1 MRTAPAPRQP
11 PRALRLRPGIVIV
24 TLLWSTWI
32 GLPLLVPAAAPIAV
46 VGALLGG
53 LGILVWWAFFS
64 GAAPTERWGAPLLM
78 LGVSLATVPLLDV
91 SISSSMMGLMFPV
104 YTAPVL
110 SLVFVAWAAATR
122 RMADRPRRVALVAAI
137 VLASGFW
144 TTLRT
149 DGMTG
154 DGRQD
159 LTWRWTETAEA
170 RLLATTADERL
181 APPPGATMATTVD
194 DRLAPPP
201 KAQKAADAANDAVW
215 PGFRGRNR
223 DGVVRGIRIATDWNL
238 SPPEEVWRRP
248 VGPGVGSFSVRGRQ
262 VFTQEQRGDQEV
274 VSSYLLATGEP
285 VWRHADPVRFWDS
298 HAGAGPRGTP
308 TVAGD
313 RVYTLGGTGLLT
325 ALDARTG
332 RRLWGRD
339 MAAEHDVFSSGWG
352 FAGSPLV
359 VDDVVIVAAI
369 GTLAAYD
376 AETGAPRWSAPG
388 TGDSYSSPHPVTLD
402 GVPQVLLLTS
412 DGVTSVA
419 PADGRVLWTH
429 DWATGSRIVQPA
441 LTAAGDI
448 LVGADGFAGMQRV
461 SATRAAGMPGGWTTE
476 VRWTTRG
483 LKPYFNDFVAHDG
496 HAYGFDG
503 SILASVDL
511 ETGERAWKGGRYGH
525 GQLLLL
531 ADQDLLLVLGERG
544 DLTLVD
550 ATPAGFTERAR
561 APAIEGKTWNH
572 PVLVD
577 DILLVRNTAEM
588 AAFRL
593 TRQ

>member
-1 MRTAPAPRQP
+1 M
-11 PRALRLRPGIVIV
+11 

-32 GLPLLVPAAAPIAV
+32 GLPLLAPEAAPIAM

-53 LGILVWWAFFS
+53 LGVMVWWAFFS
-64 GAAPTERWGAPLLM
+64 GAAPIERWGAPPLM
-78 LGVSLATVPLLDV
+78 LAVSLATVPLLDL
-91 SISSSMMGLMFPV
+91 SI
-104 YTAPVL
+104 
-110 SLVFVAWAAATR
+110 
-122 RMADRPRRVALVAAI
+122 
-137 VLASGFW
+137 
-144 TTLRT
+144 
-149 DGMTG
+149 G
-154 DGRQD
+154 DARHD

-170 RLLATTADERL
+170 RLLATTVDE
-181 APPPGATMATTVD
+181 P
-194 DRLAPPP
+194 LAPPP
-201 KAQKAADAANDAVW
+201 KAAKAVNDAEW

-223 DGVVRGIRIATDWNL
+223 DSVVRGIRVATDWET
-238 SPPEEVWRRP
+238 SPPEELWRRP
-248 VGPGVGSFSVRGRQ
+248 VGPGVGSFSVRGQQ

-313 RVYTLGGTGLLT
+313 RLYTLGGTGLLT

-339 MAAEHDVFSSGWG
+339 VATDHDVFSSGWG

-359 VDDVVIVAAI
+359 VGQVVIVAAI

-376 AETGAPRWSAPG
+376 AETGAPRWSAPDG
-388 TGDSYSSPHPVTLD
+388 GDSYSSPHPVTLD
-402 GVPQVLLLTS
+402 GVPQVLLLAS

-429 DWATGSRIVQPA
+429 DWATASRIVQPA
-441 LTAAGDI
+441 LTASGDI
-448 LVGADGFAGMQRV
+448 LVGAGGFAGLQRV
-461 SATRAAGMPGGWTTE
+461 SATRAAGKHGGWTTE

-483 LKPYFNDFVAHDG
+483 LKPYFNDFVAHEG

-511 ETGERAWKGGRYGH
+511 ETGGRAWKGGRYGH

-531 ADQDLLLVLGERG
+531 ADQDLLLILGERG
-544 DLTLVD
+544 NLALVD
-550 ATPAGFTERAR
+550 ATPTGFSERAR
-561 APAIEGKTWNH
+561 VPAIEGKTWNH

-577 DILLVRNTAEM
+577 DILLVRNTEEM

-593 TRQ
+593 SRQ

>member
-1 MRTAPAPRQP
+1 M
-11 PRALRLRPGIVIV
+11 
-24 TLLWSTWI
+24 
-32 GLPLLVPAAAPIAV
+32 

-53 LGILVWWAFFS
+53 VGVLAWWAFFS
-64 GAAPTERWGAPLLM
+64 GAAPIERWGAPLLM

-110 SLVFVAWAAATR
+110 SLVFVAWAVATR
-122 RMADRPRRVALVAAI
+122 RMADGPRRAALVAAI

-154 DGRQD
+154 DARHE

-170 RLLATTADERL
+170 RLLATTAAE
-181 APPPGATMATTVD
+181 
-194 DRLAPPP
+194 RLAPPP
-201 KAQKAADAANDAVW
+201 KATSDASDANDANDADW

-223 DGVVRGIRIATDWNL
+223 DGVVRGIRIRTDWDT
-238 SPPEEVWRRP
+238 SPPEELWRRP

-262 VFTQEQRGDQEV
+262 VFTQEQRGDREV

-313 RVYTLGGTGLLT
+313 RLYTLGGTGLLT
-325 ALDARTG
+325 ALDAQTG

-339 MAAEHDVFSSGWG
+339 VAAEHDVFSSGWG

-359 VDDVVIVAAI
+359 VGDVVIVAAI

-376 AETGAPRWSAPG
+376 AETGAPRWSVPDGA
-388 TGDSYSSPHPVTLD
+388 DSYSSPHLATLD

-419 PADGRVLWTH
+419 PADGRVLWIH
-429 DWATGSRIVQPA
+429 DWATASRIVQPA
-441 LTAAGDI
+441 LTAGGDI
-448 LVGADGFAGMQRV
+448 LVGAGGFAGMQRV
-461 SATRAAGMPGGWTTE
+461 SATRAAGGHGGWTTE

-483 LKPYFNDFVAHDG
+483 LKPYFNDFVAHEG

-511 ETGERAWKGGRYGH
+511 ETGERNWKGGRYGH

-544 DLTLVD
+544 DLALVD

-561 APAIEGKTWNH
+561 VPVIEGKTWNH

-577 DILLVRNTAEM
+577 DILLVRNTEEM

-593 TRQ
+593 SRQ

>member
-1 MRTAPAPRQP
+1 MNKTDLAPRQP
-11 PRALRLRPGIVIV
+11 PRALGLRPGIVIV

-32 GLPLLVPAAAPIAV
+32 GLPLLVPEAAPIAM

-53 LGILVWWAFFS
+53 LGVVVWWAFFS
-64 GAAPTERWGAPLLM
+64 GAAPIERWGAPLLM
-78 LGVSLATVPLLDV
+78 LAVSLATVPLLDV

-122 RMADRPRRVALVAAI
+122 RMADRPRWIMLAAAI
-137 VLASGFW
+137 VLVSGFW

-154 DGRQD
+154 DSRQA
-159 LTWRWTETAEA
+159 LTWRWAETAEA
-170 RLLATTADERL
+170 RVLAATADERL
-181 APPPGATMATTVD
+181 APPPK
-194 DRLAPPP
+194 AP
-201 KAQKAADAANDAVW
+201 QAANAANDADW

-223 DGVVRGIRIATDWNL
+223 DGVVRGVRIATDWDT
-238 SPPEEVWRRP
+238 SPPEALWRRP

-313 RVYTLGGTGLLT
+313 RLYTLGGTGLLT

-339 MAAEHDVFSSGWG
+339 VAAEHDVFSSGWG

-376 AETGAPRWSAPG
+376 TETGAPRWSVPDG
-388 TGDSYSSPHPVTLD
+388 GDSYSSPHLVTLD

-419 PADGRVLWTH
+419 PADGSVLWTH
-429 DWATGSRIVQPA
+429 DWATASRIVQPA
-441 LTAAGDI
+441 LTAGGDI
-448 LVGADGFAGMQRV
+448 LVGAGGFAGMQRV
-461 SATRAAGMPGGWTTE
+461 SATRAAGGHGGWTTE

-483 LKPYFNDFVAHDG
+483 LKPYFNDFVAHEG

-511 ETGERAWKGGRYGH
+511 ATGERVWKGGRYGH

-544 DLTLVD
+544 DLALVD

-577 DILLVRNTAEM
+577 DILLVRNTEEM

-593 TRQ
+593 SRQ

>member
-1 MRTAPAPRQP
+1 MRKTSTPPQP

-24 TLLWSTWI
+24 ALLWSTWI
-32 GLPLLVPAAAPIAV
+32 GLPLLAPEAAQIAV

-53 LGILVWWAFFS
+53 LGVLAWWAFFS
-64 GAAPTERWGAPLLM
+64 GAAPIERWGAPLLM
-78 LGVSLATVPLLDV
+78 VAVSLATVPLLDV

-110 SLVFVAWAAATR
+110 SLVLVAWAVTTR

-149 DGMTG
+149 DGMSG
-154 DGRQD
+154 DARQD

-181 APPPGATMATTVD
+181 APPPQAS
-194 DRLAPPP
+194 
-201 KAQKAADAANDAVW
+201 KAANDADW

-223 DGVVRGIRIATDWNL
+223 DGVVRGIRIATDWGT
-238 SPPEEVWRRP
+238 SPPEALWRRP
-248 VGPGVGSFSVRGRQ
+248 VGPGVGSFSVRGQ
-262 VFTQEQRGDQEV
+262 QAFTQEQRGDQEV

-313 RVYTLGGTGLLT
+313 RVYALGGTGLLT

-339 MAAEHDVFSSGWG
+339 VAAEHDVFSSGWG

-359 VDDVVIVAAI
+359 VDQVVIVAAI

-376 AETGAPRWSAPG
+376 AETGAPRWSAPDG
-388 TGDSYSSPHPVTLD
+388 GDSYSSPHLVTLD
-402 GVPQVLLLTS
+402 GVPQVLLLAS

-429 DWATGSRIVQPA
+429 DWPTASRIVQPA
-441 LTAAGDI
+441 LTAGGDI
-448 LVGADGFAGMQRV
+448 LVGAGGVAGMQRV
-461 SATRAAGMPGGWTTE
+461 AATRAAGKHGGWTTE

-483 LKPYFNDFVAHDG
+483 LKPYFNDFVAHEG

-503 SILASVDL
+503 SILAAVDL
-511 ETGERAWKGGRYGH
+511 QTGERVWKGGRYGH

-531 ADQDLLLVLGERG
+531 AEQDLLLVLSERG
-544 DLTLVD
+544 DLALVD
-550 ATPAGFTERAR
+550 ATPTGFTERAR
-561 APAIEGKTWNH
+561 VPAIEGKTWNH

-577 DILLVRNTAEM
+577 DILLVRNTEEM

-593 TRQ
+593 TLATRASDG

>member
-1 MRTAPAPRQP
+1 M
-11 PRALRLRPGIVIV
+11 

-32 GLPLLVPAAAPIAV
+32 GLPLLAPAAAPIAMI
-46 VGALLGG
+46 GALLGG
-53 LGILVWWAFFS
+53 LGILAWWAFFS
-64 GAAPTERWGAPLLM
+64 GAAPIERWGAPLLM
-78 LGVSLATVPLLDV
+78 LAVSLATLPLLDV
-91 SISSSMMGLMFPV
+91 SISSSMMGLMFPA

-110 SLVFVAWAAATR
+110 SLVFVAWAVATR

-154 DGRQD
+154 DGRQA

-170 RLLATTADERL
+170 RLLATTVDERL
-181 APPPGATMATTVD
+181 APPPKAPRAT
-194 DRLAPPP
+194 
-201 KAQKAADAANDAVW
+201 KAATDANDADW

-223 DGVVRGIRIATDWNL
+223 DGVVRGIRIATDWDA
-238 SPPEEVWRRP
+238 SPPEALWRRP
-248 VGPGVGSFSVRGRQ
+248 VGPGVGSFSVQGQQ
-262 VFTQEQRGDQEV
+262 VFTQEQRGDEEM
-274 VSSYLLATGEP
+274 VSSYLLTTGEP

-313 RVYTLGGTGLLT
+313 RLYTLGGTGLLT

-339 MAAEHDVFSSGWG
+339 VAAEHDVFSSGWG

-359 VDDVVIVAAI
+359 VDQVVIVAAI

-376 AETGAPRWSAPG
+376 AETGAPRWSVPDG
-388 TGDSYSSPHPVTLD
+388 GDSYSSPHLATLD

-419 PADGRVLWTH
+419 PADGSVLWTH
-429 DWATGSRIVQPA
+429 DWATASRIVQPA
-441 LTAAGDI
+441 LTAGGDI
-448 LVGADGFAGMQRV
+448 LVGAGGFAGMQRV
-461 SATRAAGMPGGWTTE
+461 SATRAAGQHGGWTTK

-511 ETGERAWKGGRYGH
+511 ETGERDWKGGRYGH

-531 ADQDLLLVLGERG
+531 ADQDLLLVLTERG
-544 DLTLVD
+544 DLALVD
-550 ATPAGFTERAR
+550 ATPAGFSERAR
-561 APAIEGKTWNH
+561 VRAIEGKTWNH
-572 PVLVD
+572 PALVD
-577 DILLVRNTAEM
+577 DILLVRNTEEM

-593 TRQ
+593 SRQ

>member
-1 MRTAPAPRQP
+1 M
-11 PRALRLRPGIVIV
+11 

-32 GLPLLVPAAAPIAV
+32 GLPLLAPAAAPVAM

-53 LGILVWWAFFS
+53 LGVLVWWAFFS
-64 GAAPTERWGAPLLM
+64 GAPPIERWGAPLL
-78 LGVSLATVPLLDV
+78 LLVVSLATVPLLDV

-110 SLVFVAWAAATR
+110 SLVFVAWAVATH
-122 RMADRPRRVALVAAI
+122 RMADRPRRVALVAAV

-154 DGRQD
+154 DSRQA

-170 RLLATTADERL
+170 RLLATIVDERL
-181 APPPGATMATTVD
+181 APPPKA
-194 DRLAPPP
+194 P
-201 KAQKAADAANDAVW
+201 KAANGAHGADW

-223 DGVVRGIRIATDWNL
+223 DGVVRGVRIATDWDT
-238 SPPEEVWRRP
+238 SPPEELWRRP
-248 VGPGVGSFSVRGRQ
+248 VGPGVGSFSVRGEQ
-262 VFTQEQRGDQEV
+262 VFTQEQRGEQEV

-313 RVYTLGGTGLLT
+313 RVYALGGTGLLT

-339 MAAEHDVFSSGWG
+339 VAAEHDVFSSGWG

-376 AETGAPRWSAPG
+376 TETGAPRWSVPDG
-388 TGDSYSSPHPVTLD
+388 GDSYSSPHLVSLD

-429 DWATGSRIVQPA
+429 DWATASRIVQPA
-441 LTAAGDI
+441 LTTGGDI
-448 LVGADGFAGMQRV
+448 LVGAGGFAGMQRV
-461 SATRAAGMPGGWTTE
+461 SATRAAGRHGVWTTE

-483 LKPYFNDFVAHDG
+483 LKPYFNDFVAHEG

-544 DLTLVD
+544 DLALVD
-550 ATPAGFTERAR
+550 ATPAGFSERAR

-577 DILLVRNTAEM
+577 DVLLVRNAEEM

-593 TRQ
+593 SRQ

>member
-1 MRTAPAPRQP
+1 
-11 PRALRLRPGIVIV
+11 V

-32 GLPLLVPAAAPIAV
+32 GLPLLVPEAAPIAM

-53 LGILVWWAFFS
+53 VGVLAWWAFFS
-64 GAAPTERWGAPLLM
+64 GAAPIERWGAPLLM

-104 YTAPVL
+104 YTAPGL
-110 SLVFVAWAAATR
+110 SLVFVAWAVATR

-154 DGRQD
+154 DSRQA

-170 RLLATTADERL
+170 RLLATTAAE
-181 APPPGATMATTVD
+181 
-194 DRLAPPP
+194 RLAPPP
-201 KAQKAADAANDAVW
+201 KATSDANDANDADW

-223 DGVVRGIRIATDWNL
+223 DGVVRGIRIRTDWDTL
-238 SPPEEVWRRP
+238 PPEELWRRP

-262 VFTQEQRGDQEV
+262 VFTQEQRGDREV

-313 RVYTLGGTGLLT
+313 RLYTLGGTGLLT
-325 ALDARTG
+325 ALDAQTG

-339 MAAEHDVFSSGWG
+339 VAAEHDAFSSGWG

-376 AETGAPRWSAPG
+376 AETGAPRWSVPDGA
-388 TGDSYSSPHPVTLD
+388 DSYSSPHLATLD

-429 DWATGSRIVQPA
+429 DWATASRIVQPA
-441 LTAAGDI
+441 LTAGGDI
-448 LVGADGFAGMQRV
+448 LVGAGGFAGMQRV
-461 SATRAAGMPGGWTTE
+461 SATRAAGQHGGWTTE

-483 LKPYFNDFVAHDG
+483 LKPYFNDFVVHEG

-544 DLTLVD
+544 DLALVD
-550 ATPAGFTERAR
+550 ATPTGFSERAR

-577 DILLVRNTAEM
+577 DVLLVRNTEEM

-593 TRQ
+593 SRQ

>member
-1 MRTAPAPRQP
+1 MTESPRC
-11 PRALRLRPGIVIV
+11 LRLWPGIVIV
-24 TLLWSTWI
+24 TLLWSTWL
-32 GLPLLVPAAAPIAV
+32 GLPVLAPEAAPIAT

-53 LGILVWWAFFS
+53 LGVMVWWAFFS
-64 GAAPTERWGAPLLM
+64 GAAPLERWGAPLLM
-78 LGVSLATVPLLDV
+78 LAVSLATVPLLDV
-91 SISSSMMGLMFPV
+91 SIASSMMGLMFPV

-110 SLVFVAWAAATR
+110 SLVFVAWAVATR
-122 RMADRPRRVALVAAI
+122 RMADSPRRITLVAAI

-154 DGRQD
+154 DASHD

-170 RLLATTADERL
+170 RLLATAADERL
-181 APPPGATMATTVD
+181 APPPATKVAD
-194 DRLAPPP
+194 D
-201 KAQKAADAANDAVW
+201 ADW

-223 DGVVRGIRIATDWNL
+223 DGIVRGIRIATDWGA
-238 SPPEEVWRRP
+238 SPPEELWRRP
-248 VGPGVGSFSVRGRQ
+248 VGPGVGSFSVRGQQ
-262 VFTQEQRGDQEV
+262 VFTQEQRGDQEM

-313 RVYTLGGTGLLT
+313 RLYALGGTGLLT

-332 RRLWGRD
+332 RRLWARD
-339 MAAEHDVFSSGWG
+339 AAAEHDVTSSGWG

-359 VDDVVIVAAI
+359 VDGFVIVAAI

-376 AETGAPRWSAPG
+376 AETGAARWSVPDG
-388 TGDSYSSPHPVTLD
+388 GDSYSSPHLVTLD

-429 DWATGSRIVQPA
+429 DWATSSRIVQPA
-441 LTAAGDI
+441 LTAGGDI
-448 LVGADGFAGMQRV
+448 LVGADGFAGLQRV
-461 SATRAAGMPGGWTTE
+461 SPTRAAGEHGGWTTE
-476 VRWTTRG
+476 VRWTTTG
-483 LKPYFNDFVAHDG
+483 LKPYFNDFVVHEG

-544 DLTLVD
+544 DLALVN

-561 APAIEGKTWNH
+561 VPALEGKTWNH
-572 PVLVD
+572 PVLVG
-577 DILLVRNTAEM
+577 DILLVRNTEEM

-593 TRQ
+593 PRQ

>member
-1 MRTAPAPRQP
+1 MRTAPASRQP
-11 PRALRLRPGIVIV
+11 PRALGLRPGIVIV

-32 GLPLLVPAAAPIAV
+32 GLPLLAPAAAPVAM

-53 LGILVWWAFFS
+53 LGVLVWWAFFS
-64 GAAPTERWGAPLLM
+64 GAAPIERWGAPLLM

-110 SLVFVAWAAATR
+110 SLVFVAWAVATR

-144 TTLRT
+144 ATLRT

-159 LTWRWTETAEA
+159 LTWRWTETAES
-170 RLLATTADERL
+170 RLLATTAGERL

-194 DRLAPPP
+194 ERLAPPP
-201 KAQKAADAANDAVW
+201 KATMAANDANDADW

-223 DGVVRGIRIATDWNL
+223 DGVVRGIRIATDWDS
-238 SPPEEVWRRP
+238 SPPEALWRRP

-313 RVYTLGGTGLLT
+313 RLYALGGTGLLT

-419 PADGRVLWTH
+419 PADGTVLWTH

-448 LVGADGFAGMQRV
+448 LVGADGFAGLQRV
-461 SATRAAGMPGGWTTE
+461 SATRTAGKHAGWATE
-476 VRWTTRG
+476 VRWTTRS
-483 LKPYFNDFVAHDG
+483 LKPYFNDFVAHEG

-531 ADQDLLLVLGERG
+531 AAQDLLLVLGERG
-544 DLTLVD
+544 DLALVD
-550 ATPAGFTERAR
+550 ATPAGFNERAR
-561 APAIEGKTWNH
+561 VPAIEGKTWNH

-577 DILLVRNTAEM
+577 DILLVRNTEEM

>member
-1 MRTAPAPRQP
+1 M
-11 PRALRLRPGIVIV
+11 
-24 TLLWSTWI
+24 TLSWSTWL
-32 GLPLLVPAAAPIAV
+32 GLPLLAPEAAPIATV
-46 VGALLGG
+46 SALLGG
-53 LGILVWWAFFS
+53 LGIMVWWAFFS
-64 GAAPTERWGAPLLM
+64 GAAPLERWGAPLLM
-78 LGVSLATVPLLDV
+78 LVVSLATVPLLDV

-110 SLVFVAWAAATR
+110 SLVFVAWAVATR

-137 VLASGFW
+137 LLATGFW

-154 DGRQD
+154 DASHD
-159 LTWRWTETAEA
+159 LTWRWAETAEA
-170 RLLATTADERL
+170 RLLATTAYERL
-181 APPPGATMATTVD
+181 TPPPATNVAID
-194 DRLAPPP
+194 
-201 KAQKAADAANDAVW
+201 ADW
-215 PGFRGRNR
+215 PGFRGPNR
-223 DGVVRGIRIATDWNL
+223 DGIVRGVRIATDWDA
-238 SPPEEVWRRP
+238 SPPEDLWRRP
-248 VGPGVGSFSVRGRQ
+248 VGPGVGSFSVRGQQ
-262 VFTQEQRGDQEV
+262 VFTQEQRGEQET

-313 RVYTLGGTGLLT
+313 RLYALGGTGLLT

-332 RRLWGRD
+332 RRLWARD
-339 MAAEHDVFSSGWG
+339 VAAEHDVISSGWG

-359 VDDVVIVAAI
+359 VDEVVIVAAI

-376 AETGAPRWSAPG
+376 AGTGAARWSVPDG
-388 TGDSYSSPHPVTLD
+388 GDSYSSPHLVTLD

-412 DGVTSVA
+412 EGVTSVA
-419 PADGRVLWTH
+419 PADGKVLWTH
-429 DWATGSRIVQPA
+429 DWATSSRIVQPA
-441 LTAAGDI
+441 LTAGGDI
-448 LVGADGFAGMQRV
+448 LVGADGFAGLQRV
-461 SATRAAGMPGGWTTE
+461 SAMRPAGKDGGWNTD
-476 VRWTTRG
+476 VRWTTTG
-483 LKPYFNDFVAHDG
+483 LKPYFNDFVVHEG

-544 DLTLVD
+544 DLALVD

-561 APAIEGKTWNH
+561 MPALEGKTWNH

-577 DILLVRNTAEM
+577 DILLVRNTEEM

-593 TRQ
+593 PRQ

>member
-32 GLPLLVPAAAPIAV
+32 GLPPLAPEAAPIAM

-64 GAAPTERWGAPLLM
+64 GAAPIERWGAPLLM
-78 LGVSLATVPLLDV
+78 LAVSLATVPLLDV
-91 SISSSMMGLMFPV
+91 SIASSMMGLMFPV

-110 SLVFVAWAAATR
+110 SLVFVAWAVATR
-122 RMADRPRRVALVAAI
+122 RMADGPRRVALVAAI

-154 DGRQD
+154 DARHD

-170 RLLATTADERL
+170 RLLATTVDERL
-181 APPPGATMATTVD
+181 APPPKATM
-194 DRLAPPP
+194 
-201 KAQKAADAANDAVW
+201 AANDADW
-215 PGFRGRNR
+215 PGFRGRHR
-223 DGVVRGIRIATDWNL
+223 DGVVRGIRIATDWDT
-238 SPPEEVWRRP
+238 SPPEALWRRP
-248 VGPGVGSFSVRGRQ
+248 VGPGVGSFSVRGPQ

-325 ALDARTG
+325 ALDAGTG

-339 MAAEHDVFSSGWG
+339 VATEHDVFSSGWG

-359 VDDVVIVAAI
+359 VGQVVIVAAI

-376 AETGAPRWSAPG
+376 AETGAPRWSVPDG
-388 TGDSYSSPHPVTLD
+388 GDSYSSPHLVTLD

-429 DWATGSRIVQPA
+429 DWATASRIVQPA
-441 LTAAGDI
+441 ITAGGDI
-448 LVGADGFAGMQRV
+448 LVGAGGFAGLQRV
-461 SATRAAGMPGGWTTE
+461 SATRPAGTHGGWTTE

-483 LKPYFNDFVAHDG
+483 LKPYFNDFVAHEG

-544 DLTLVD
+544 DLALVD
-550 ATPAGFTERAR
+550 ATPTGFTERAR

-577 DILLVRNTAEM
+577 DILLVRNTEEM

-593 TRQ
+593 SRQ

>member
-1 MRTAPAPRQP
+1 M
-11 PRALRLRPGIVIV
+11 

-32 GLPLLVPAAAPIAV
+32 GLPLLAPEAAPIAV

-64 GAAPTERWGAPLLM
+64 GAAPIERRGAPLLM
-78 LGVSLATVPLLDV
+78 LAVSLATVPLLDV

-110 SLVFVAWAAATR
+110 SLVFVAWAVATR
-122 RMADRPRRVALVAAI
+122 QMPDRPRRVALVAAI

-149 DGMTG
+149 DGMSG
-154 DGRQD
+154 DARHD

-170 RLLATTADERL
+170 RLLATTGDERL
-181 APPPGATMATTVD
+181 APPPKAPNAATD
-194 DRLAPPP
+194 
-201 KAQKAADAANDAVW
+201 ADW

-223 DGVVRGIRIATDWNL
+223 DSVVRDMRIATDWDT
-238 SPPEEVWRRP
+238 SPPEALWRRP
-248 VGPGVGSFSVRGRQ
+248 VGPGVGSFSVRGEQ
-262 VFTQEQRGDQEV
+262 IFTQEQRGDQEV

-325 ALDARTG
+325 ALDAQTG
-332 RRLWGRD
+332 GRLWGRD
-339 MAAEHDVFSSGWG
+339 VATEHDVFSSGWG

-359 VDDVVIVAAI
+359 VDQVVIVAAI

-388 TGDSYSSPHPVTLD
+388 GGDSYSSPHLVTLD
-402 GVPQVLLLTS
+402 GVRQVLLLTS

-429 DWATGSRIVQPA
+429 AWPTSSRIVQPA
-441 LTAAGDI
+441 LTAGGDI
-448 LVGADGFAGMQRV
+448 LVGAGGFAGMQHV
-461 SATRAAGMPGGWTTE
+461 SATRAAGKDGGWTTE

-483 LKPYFNDFVAHDG
+483 LKPYFNDFVAHEG

-503 SILASVDL
+503 SILACVDL

-544 DLTLVD
+544 DLALVD
-550 ATPAGFTERAR
+550 ATPTGFTERAR
-561 APAIEGKTWNH
+561 VPAIEGKTWNH

-577 DILLVRNTAEM
+577 DILLVRNTEEM

-593 TRQ
+593 SRQ

>member
-1 MRTAPAPRQP
+1 
-11 PRALRLRPGIVIV
+11 V

-32 GLPLLVPAAAPIAV
+32 GLPLLVPEAAPIAM

-53 LGILVWWAFFS
+53 VGVLAWWAFFS
-64 GAAPTERWGAPLLM
+64 GAAPIERWGAPLLM

-110 SLVFVAWAAATR
+110 SLVFVAWAVATR
-122 RMADRPRRVALVAAI
+122 RMADGPRRAALVAAI

-154 DGRQD
+154 DARHE

-170 RLLATTADERL
+170 RLLATTAAE
-181 APPPGATMATTVD
+181 
-194 DRLAPPP
+194 RLAPPP
-201 KAQKAADAANDAVW
+201 KATSDASDANDANDADW

-223 DGVVRGIRIATDWNL
+223 DGVVRGIRIRTDWDT
-238 SPPEEVWRRP
+238 SPPEELWRRP

-262 VFTQEQRGDQEV
+262 VFTQEQRGDREV

-313 RVYTLGGTGLLT
+313 RLYTLGGTGLLT
-325 ALDARTG
+325 ALDAQTG

-339 MAAEHDVFSSGWG
+339 VAAEHDVFSSGWG

-359 VDDVVIVAAI
+359 VGDVVIVAAI

-376 AETGAPRWSAPG
+376 AETGAPRWSVPDGA
-388 TGDSYSSPHPVTLD
+388 DSYSSPHLATLD

-429 DWATGSRIVQPA
+429 DWATASRIVQPA

-448 LVGADGFAGMQRV
+448 LVGAGGFAGMQRV
-461 SATRAAGMPGGWTTE
+461 SATRAAGGHGGWTTE

-483 LKPYFNDFVAHDG
+483 LKPYFNDFVAHEG

-511 ETGERAWKGGRYGH
+511 QTGERAWKGGRYGH

-544 DLTLVD
+544 DLALVD
-550 ATPAGFTERAR
+550 ATPTGFSERAR

-577 DILLVRNTAEM
+577 DILLVRNTEEM

-593 TRQ
+593 SRQ

>member
-1 MRTAPAPRQP
+1 M
-11 PRALRLRPGIVIV
+11 
-24 TLLWSTWI
+24 TLSWSTWI
-32 GLPLLVPAAAPIAV
+32 GLPLLAPEAAPIAM

-53 LGILVWWAFFS
+53 LGVLVWWAFFS
-64 GAAPTERWGAPLLM
+64 GAAPIERWGAPLLI
-78 LGVSLATVPLLDV
+78 LAVSLATVPLLDV

-110 SLVFVAWAAATR
+110 SLVFVAWAVATR
-122 RMADRPRRVALVAAI
+122 RMADRPRWVALVAAV

-154 DGRQD
+154 DSRQD

-170 RLLATTADERL
+170 RLLATTVDEPL
-181 APPPGATMATTVD
+181 APPPPQ
-194 DRLAPPP
+194 APS
-201 KAQKAADAANDAVW
+201 DANDANDANDADW

-223 DGVVRGIRIATDWNL
+223 DGVVRGIRIATDWDA
-238 SPPEEVWRRP
+238 SPPEELWRRP
-248 VGPGVGSFSVRGRQ
+248 VGPGVGSFSVQGQQ
-262 VFTQEQRGDQEV
+262 VFTQEQRGDEEV

-339 MAAEHDVFSSGWG
+339 VATEHDVFSSGWG

-359 VDDVVIVAAI
+359 VDQVVIVAAI

-376 AETGAPRWSAPG
+376 AETGAPRWSAPDG
-388 TGDSYSSPHPVTLD
+388 GDSYSSPHLVTLD

-429 DWATGSRIVQPA
+429 DWATASRIVQPA
-441 LTAAGDI
+441 MTAGGDI
-448 LVGADGFAGMQRV
+448 LVGAGGFAGMQRV
-461 SATRAAGMPGGWTTE
+461 SATRAAGRLGGWTTE

-483 LKPYFNDFVAHDG
+483 LKPYFNDFVAHEG

-544 DLTLVD
+544 DLALVD
-550 ATPAGFTERAR
+550 ATPTGFTERAR
-561 APAIEGKTWNH
+561 VPAIEGKTWNH

-577 DILLVRNTAEM
+577 DILLVRNTEEM

-593 TRQ
+593 SRQ

>member
-1 MRTAPAPRQP
+1 M
-11 PRALRLRPGIVIV
+11 

-32 GLPLLVPAAAPIAV
+32 GLPLLVPEAAPIAM

-53 LGILVWWAFFS
+53 VGVLAWWAFFS
-64 GAAPTERWGAPLLM
+64 GAAPIERWGAPLLM

-104 YTAPVL
+104 YTAPGL
-110 SLVFVAWAAATR
+110 SLVFVAWAVATR

-154 DGRQD
+154 DSRQA

-170 RLLATTADERL
+170 RLLATTAAE
-181 APPPGATMATTVD
+181 
-194 DRLAPPP
+194 RLAPPP
-201 KAQKAADAANDAVW
+201 KATSDANDANDADW

-223 DGVVRGIRIATDWNL
+223 DGVVRGIRIRTDWDTL
-238 SPPEEVWRRP
+238 PPEELWRRP

-262 VFTQEQRGDQEV
+262 VFTQEQRGDREV

-313 RVYTLGGTGLLT
+313 RLYTLGGTGLLT
-325 ALDARTG
+325 ALDAQTG

-339 MAAEHDVFSSGWG
+339 VAAEHDAFSSGWG

-376 AETGAPRWSAPG
+376 AETGAPRWSVPDGA
-388 TGDSYSSPHPVTLD
+388 DSYSSPHLATLD

-429 DWATGSRIVQPA
+429 DWATASRIVQPA
-441 LTAAGDI
+441 LTAGGDI
-448 LVGADGFAGMQRV
+448 LVGAGGFAGMQRV
-461 SATRAAGMPGGWTTE
+461 SATRAAGQHGGWTTE

-483 LKPYFNDFVAHDG
+483 LKPYFNDFVVHEG

-544 DLTLVD
+544 DLALVD
-550 ATPAGFTERAR
+550 ATPTGFSERAR

-577 DILLVRNTAEM
+577 DVLLVRNTEEM

-593 TRQ
+593 SRQ

>member
-1 MRTAPAPRQP
+1 M
-11 PRALRLRPGIVIV
+11 
-24 TLLWSTWI
+24 
-32 GLPLLVPAAAPIAV
+32 

-53 LGILVWWAFFS
+53 LGVMVWWAFFS
-64 GAAPTERWGAPLLM
+64 GAAPIERWGAPPLM
-78 LGVSLATVPLLDV
+78 LAVSLATVPLLDV

-104 YTAPVL
+104 YTAPIL
-110 SLVFVAWAAATR
+110 SLVFVAWAVATR
-122 RMADRPRRVALVAAI
+122 RMADRPRRATLVAAI

-144 TTLRT
+144 TMLRT

-154 DGRQD
+154 DSRND

-170 RLLATTADERL
+170 RLLATTVDE
-181 APPPGATMATTVD
+181 P
-194 DRLAPPP
+194 LAPPP
-201 KAQKAADAANDAVW
+201 KETKAVNDAEW

-223 DGVVRGIRIATDWNL
+223 DSVVRGIRVATDWET
-238 SPPEEVWRRP
+238 SPPEELWRRP
-248 VGPGVGSFSVRGRQ
+248 VGPGVGSFSVRGQQ

-313 RVYTLGGTGLLT
+313 RLYTLGGTGLLT

-339 MAAEHDVFSSGWG
+339 VATDHDVFSSGWG

-359 VDDVVIVAAI
+359 VGQVVIVAAI

-376 AETGAPRWSAPG
+376 AETGAPRWSAPDG
-388 TGDSYSSPHPVTLD
+388 GDSYSSPHPVTLD

-429 DWATGSRIVQPA
+429 DWATASRIVQPA
-441 LTAAGDI
+441 LTAGGDI
-448 LVGADGFAGMQRV
+448 LVGAGGFAGLQRV
-461 SATRAAGMPGGWTTE
+461 SATRAAGKHGGWTTE

-483 LKPYFNDFVAHDG
+483 LKPYFNDFVAHEG

-511 ETGERAWKGGRYGH
+511 ETGGRAWKGGRYGH

-531 ADQDLLLVLGERG
+531 ADQDLLLILGERG
-544 DLTLVD
+544 DLALVD
-550 ATPAGFTERAR
+550 ATPTGFSERAR
-561 APAIEGKTWNH
+561 VPAIEGKTWNH

-577 DILLVRNTAEM
+577 DILLVRNTEEM

-593 TRQ
+593 SRQ

>member
-1 MRTAPAPRQP
+1 MSNTARALRQP

-24 TLLWSTWI
+24 TLSWSTWI
-32 GLPLLVPAAAPIAV
+32 GLPLLAPEAAPIATAS
-46 VGALLGG
+46 ALLGP
-53 LGILVWWAFFS
+53 LAVMVWWAFFS
-64 GAAPTERWGAPLLM
+64 GAAPIERWGAPLLM
-78 LGVSLATVPLLDV
+78 LAVSLATVPLLDI

-104 YTAPVL
+104 YTAPLL
-110 SLVFVAWAAATR
+110 SLVFVAWAVATR
-122 RMADRPRRVALVAAI
+122 GMADGPRRITLVAAL

-154 DGRQD
+154 DASHD

-181 APPPGATMATTVD
+181 APPPKTAKVGN
-194 DRLAPPP
+194 
-201 KAQKAADAANDAVW
+201 DAAW

-223 DGVVRGIRIATDWNL
+223 DGVVRGIRIATDWDA
-238 SPPEEVWRRP
+238 SPPEELWRRP
-248 VGPGVGSFSVRGRQ
+248 VGPGVGSFSVSGEQ
-262 VFTQEQRGDQEV
+262 VFTQEQRGDQEM

-308 TVAGD
+308 TVAGE
-313 RVYTLGGTGLLT
+313 RLYTLGGTGLLT

-332 RRLWGRD
+332 RRRWARD
-339 MAAEHDVFSSGWG
+339 LAAEHHVTSSGWG

-359 VDDVVIVAAI
+359 VDGVVIVAAI

-376 AETGAPRWSAPG
+376 AETGAPRWSAPDA
-388 TGDSYSSPHPVTLD
+388 GDSYSSPHLVTVD
-402 GVPQVLLLTS
+402 GLPQVLLLTS
-412 DGVTSVA
+412 DGITSVA
-419 PADGRVLWTH
+419 PADGEVLWTH
-429 DWATGSRIVQPA
+429 GWATSSRIVQPA
-441 LTAAGDI
+441 LTAGGDI
-448 LVGADGFAGMQRV
+448 LVGADGFAGLQRV
-461 SATRAAGMPGGWTTE
+461 SAARAVGGHGGWTTE
-476 VRWTTRG
+476 VRWTTTG
-483 LKPYFNDFVAHDG
+483 LKPYFNDFVAHEG

-503 SILASVDL
+503 SMLACVDL

-531 ADQDLLLVLGERG
+531 ADQDLLLVLGEKG
-544 DLTLVD
+544 DLALVD
-550 ATPAGFTERAR
+550 ATPAGLAERAR

-577 DILLVRNTAEM
+577 DILLVRNTEEM

-593 TRQ
+593 PRQ

>member
-1 MRTAPAPRQP
+1 MRTALAPRQP
-11 PRALRLRPGIVIV
+11 PRALRLRPGIAIV

-32 GLPLLVPAAAPIAV
+32 GLPRLVPEAAPIAMV
-46 VGALLGG
+46 AALPGG

-64 GAAPTERWGAPLLM
+64 GAAPIERWGAPLLM
-78 LGVSLATVPLLDV
+78 LAVSLATVPLLDV

-104 YTAPVL
+104 YTVPVL
-110 SLVFVAWAAATR
+110 SLVFVAWAVATR
-122 RMADRPRRVALVAAI
+122 TMADGPRRVTLVAAI

-154 DGRQD
+154 DARHD

-170 RLLATTADERL
+170 RLLATTVDERL
-181 APPPGATMATTVD
+181 G
-194 DRLAPPP
+194 PPP
-201 KAQKAADAANDAVW
+201 KATMAANDANDADW

-223 DGVVRGIRIATDWNL
+223 DGVVRGTRIATDWDT
-238 SPPEEVWRRP
+238 SPPEALWRRP
-248 VGPGVGSFSVRGRQ
+248 VGPGVGSFSVRGPQ

-285 VWRHADPVRFWDS
+285 VWRHAEAVRFWDS

-325 ALDARTG
+325 ALDAGTG

-339 MAAEHDVFSSGWG
+339 VATEHDVFSSGWG

-359 VDDVVIVAAI
+359 VDEVVIVAAI

-376 AETGAPRWSAPG
+376 AETGAPRWSVPDGA
-388 TGDSYSSPHPVTLD
+388 DSYSSPHLVTLD

-429 DWATGSRIVQPA
+429 AWPTSSRIVQPA
-441 LTAAGDI
+441 MTAGGDLLI
-448 LVGADGFAGMQRV
+448 SADGFAGLQRV
-461 SATRAAGMPGGWTTE
+461 SATRPAGTHGGWTTE

-483 LKPYFNDFVAHDG
+483 LKPYFNDFVAHEG

-511 ETGERAWKGGRYGH
+511 QTGERAWKGGRYGH

-544 DLTLVD
+544 DLALVD
-550 ATPAGFTERAR
+550 ATPTGFTERAR
-561 APAIEGKTWNH
+561 VPAIEGKTWNH
-572 PVLVD
+572 PALVD
-577 DILLVRNTAEM
+577 DILLVRNTEEM

-593 TRQ
+593 SRQ

>member
-1 MRTAPAPRQP
+1 M
-11 PRALRLRPGIVIV
+11 

-32 GLPLLVPAAAPIAV
+32 GLPLLVPEAAPIAM

-53 LGILVWWAFFS
+53 VGVLAWWAFFS
-64 GAAPTERWGAPLLM
+64 GAAPIERWGAPLLM

-110 SLVFVAWAAATR
+110 SLVFVAWAVATR
-122 RMADRPRRVALVAAI
+122 RMADGPRRAALVAAI

-154 DGRQD
+154 DARHE

-170 RLLATTADERL
+170 RLLATTAAE
-181 APPPGATMATTVD
+181 
-194 DRLAPPP
+194 RLAPPP
-201 KAQKAADAANDAVW
+201 KATSDASDANDANDADW

-223 DGVVRGIRIATDWNL
+223 DGVVRGIRIRTDWDT
-238 SPPEEVWRRP
+238 SPPEELWRRP

-262 VFTQEQRGDQEV
+262 VFTQEQRGDREV

-313 RVYTLGGTGLLT
+313 RLYTLGGTGLLT
-325 ALDARTG
+325 ALDAQTG

-339 MAAEHDVFSSGWG
+339 VAAEHDVFSSGWG

-359 VDDVVIVAAI
+359 VGDVVIVAAI

-376 AETGAPRWSAPG
+376 AETGAPRWSVPDGA
-388 TGDSYSSPHPVTLD
+388 DSYSSPHLATLD

-429 DWATGSRIVQPA
+429 DWATASRIVQPA
-441 LTAAGDI
+441 LTAGGDI
-448 LVGADGFAGMQRV
+448 LVGAGGFAGMQRV
-461 SATRAAGMPGGWTTE
+461 SATRAAGGHGGWTTE

-483 LKPYFNDFVAHDG
+483 LKPYFNDFVAHEG

-511 ETGERAWKGGRYGH
+511 QTGERAWKGGRYGH

-544 DLTLVD
+544 DLALVD
-550 ATPAGFTERAR
+550 ATPTGFSERAR

-577 DILLVRNTAEM
+577 DILLVRNTEEM

-593 TRQ
+593 SRQ

>member
-1 MRTAPAPRQP
+1 MTNTALAARQP
-11 PRALRLRPGIVIV
+11 PRTLRLRPGIVIV

-32 GLPLLVPAAAPIAV
+32 GLPLLAPEAAPIAM

-53 LGILVWWAFFS
+53 LGVLVWWAFFS
-64 GAAPTERWGAPLLM
+64 GAAPIERWGAPLLM
-78 LGVSLATVPLLDV
+78 VAVSLATVPLLDV

-110 SLVFVAWAAATR
+110 SLVFVAWAVATR
-122 RMADRPRRVALVAAI
+122 RMADRPRRIALVAAI

-154 DGRQD
+154 DSRQA

-170 RLLATTADERL
+170 RLLATTVDERL
-181 APPPGATMATTVD
+181 APPPK
-194 DRLAPPP
+194 APS
-201 KAQKAADAANDAVW
+201 DANDPNDADW

-223 DGVVRGIRIATDWNL
+223 DGVVRGIRIATDWDT
-238 SPPEEVWRRP
+238 SPPEELWRRP
-248 VGPGVGSFSVRGRQ
+248 VGPGVGSFSVQGQQ
-262 VFTQEQRGDQEV
+262 VFTQEQRGDEEV

-313 RVYTLGGTGLLT
+313 HVYTLGGTGLLT

-339 MAAEHDVFSSGWG
+339 VATEHDVFSSGWG

-359 VDDVVIVAAI
+359 VDQVVIVAAI

-376 AETGAPRWSAPG
+376 AETGAPRWSVPDG
-388 TGDSYSSPHPVTLD
+388 GDSYSSPHLVTLD
-402 GVPQVLLLTS
+402 GVPQVLLMTS

-429 DWATGSRIVQPA
+429 DWATASRIVQPA
-441 LTAAGDI
+441 LTAGGDI
-448 LVGADGFAGMQRV
+448 LVGAGGFAGLQRV
-461 SATRAAGMPGGWTTE
+461 SATRASGTHGGWTTE

-483 LKPYFNDFVAHDG
+483 LKPYFNDFVAHEG

-531 ADQDLLLVLGERG
+531 ADQDLLLVLSERG
-544 DLTLVD
+544 DLALVD
-550 ATPAGFTERAR
+550 ATPTGFSERAR

-572 PVLVD
+572 PALVD
-577 DILLVRNTAEM
+577 DILLVRNTEEM

-593 TRQ
+593 SRQ

>member
-1 MRTAPAPRQP
+1 MRTAPASRQP
-11 PRALRLRPGIVIV
+11 TRALRLRPGIVIV

-32 GLPLLVPAAAPIAV
+32 GLPLLVPDAAPIAM

-64 GAAPTERWGAPLLM
+64 GAAPIERWGAPLLM
-78 LGVSLATVPLLDV
+78 LAVSLATVPLLDV

-110 SLVFVAWAAATR
+110 SLVFVAWAVATR
-122 RMADRPRRVALVAAI
+122 RMADRPRRIALVASI

-154 DGRQD
+154 DSRQD

-170 RLLATTADERL
+170 RLLATTAGERL

-194 DRLAPPP
+194 ERLAPPP
-201 KAQKAADAANDAVW
+201 KAPSAANDANDADW
-215 PGFRGRNR
+215 PGFRGRHR
-223 DGVVRGIRIATDWNL
+223 DGVVRGIRIATDWDT
-238 SPPEEVWRRP
+238 SPPEELWRRP
-248 VGPGVGSFSVRGRQ
+248 VGPGVGSFSVRGPQ
-262 VFTQEQRGDQEV
+262 VFTQEQRGDQEL

-308 TVAGD
+308 TAAGD

-419 PADGRVLWTH
+419 PADGTVLWTH
-429 DWATGSRIVQPA
+429 NWATGSRIVQPA

-448 LVGADGFAGMQRV
+448 LVGADGFAGLQRV
-461 SATRAAGMPGGWTTE
+461 SATRTAGKHTDWATE
-476 VRWTTRG
+476 VRWTTRS
-483 LKPYFNDFVAHDG
+483 LKPYFNDFVAHAG

-544 DLTLVD
+544 DLALVD
-550 ATPAGFTERAR
+550 ATPAGFNERAR
-561 APAIEGKTWNH
+561 VPAIEGKTWNH

-577 DILLVRNTAEM
+577 DILLVRNTEEM

>member
-1 MRTAPAPRQP
+1 MIRTALAPRQP

-32 GLPLLVPAAAPIAV
+32 GLPLLVPEAAPIAM

-53 LGILVWWAFFS
+53 VGVLAWWAFFS
-64 GAAPTERWGAPLLM
+64 GAAPIERWGAPLLM

-104 YTAPVL
+104 YTAPGL
-110 SLVFVAWAAATR
+110 SLVFVAWAVATR

-154 DGRQD
+154 DSRQA

-170 RLLATTADERL
+170 RLLATTAAE
-181 APPPGATMATTVD
+181 
-194 DRLAPPP
+194 RLAPPP
-201 KAQKAADAANDAVW
+201 KATSDANDANDADW

-223 DGVVRGIRIATDWNL
+223 DGVVRGIRIRTDWDTL
-238 SPPEEVWRRP
+238 PPEELWRRP

-262 VFTQEQRGDQEV
+262 VFTQEQRGDREV

-313 RVYTLGGTGLLT
+313 RLYTLGGTGLLT
-325 ALDARTG
+325 ALDAQTG

-339 MAAEHDVFSSGWG
+339 VAAEHDAFSSGWG

-376 AETGAPRWSAPG
+376 AETGAPRWSVPDGA
-388 TGDSYSSPHPVTLD
+388 DSYSSPHLATLD

-429 DWATGSRIVQPA
+429 DWATASRIVQPA
-441 LTAAGDI
+441 LTAGGDI
-448 LVGADGFAGMQRV
+448 LVGAGGFAGMQRV
-461 SATRAAGMPGGWTTE
+461 SATRAAGQHGGWTTE

-483 LKPYFNDFVAHDG
+483 LKPYFNDFVVHEG

-544 DLTLVD
+544 DLALVD
-550 ATPAGFTERAR
+550 ATPTGFSERAR

-577 DILLVRNTAEM
+577 DVLLVRNTEEM

-593 TRQ
+593 SRQ

>member
-1 MRTAPAPRQP
+1 MHLDPHQP
-11 PRALRLRPGIVIV
+11 PRELRLRPGIVIV
-24 TLLWSTWI
+24 TLLWSTWL
-32 GLPLLVPAAAPIAV
+32 GLPLLVPAATPIAM

-53 LGILVWWAFFS
+53 VGVMVWWGFFS
-64 GAAPTERWGAPLLM
+64 GAAPVERWGAPLLM
-78 LGVSLATVPLLDV
+78 LAVSLATVPLLDV

-110 SLVFVAWAAATR
+110 SLVFVAWATATR
-122 RMADRPRRVALVAAI
+122 RMADGPRRVALVATI

-154 DGRQD
+154 DSHHY

-170 RLLATTADERL
+170 RLLTTTIDERL
-181 APPPGATMATTVD
+181 APPP
-194 DRLAPPP
+194 
-201 KAQKAADAANDAVW
+201 KAAKASSDADW

-223 DGVVRGIRIATDWNL
+223 DSTVRGIRIATDWDT
-238 SPPEEVWRRP
+238 SPPEELWRRP

-262 VFTQEQRGDQEV
+262 VFTQEQRGAQEM
-274 VSSYLLATGEP
+274 VSSYLLATGET

-313 RVYTLGGTGLLT
+313 RLYALGGTGLLT

-332 RRLWGRD
+332 RRLWARD
-339 MAAEHDVFSSGWG
+339 VATEHDVTSSGWG

-359 VDDVVIVAAI
+359 VGQVVIVAAI

-376 AETGAPRWSAPG
+376 AETGAPRWTAPDG
-388 TGDSYSSPHPVTLD
+388 GDSYSSPHLVTLD
-402 GVPQVLLLTS
+402 GVPQVLLLAA

-419 PADGRVLWTH
+419 PADGRLLWTH
-429 DWATGSRIVQPA
+429 DWAASSRIVQPA
-441 LTAAGDI
+441 MTASGDM
-448 LVGADGFAGMQRV
+448 LVGADTFSGLQRV
-461 SATRAAGMPGGWTTE
+461 SVNRAAGKHSGWTTE

-483 LKPYFNDFVAHDG
+483 LKPYFNDFVAHEG

-531 ADQDLLLVLGERG
+531 ADQDLLLVLTERG
-544 DLTLVD
+544 DLALVD
-550 ATPAGFTERAR
+550 ATPTGFTERAR
-561 APAIEGKTWNH
+561 VPAIEGKTWNH

-577 DILLVRNTAEM
+577 DILLVRNTEEM

-593 TRQ
+593 PRQVAGR

>member
-1 MRTAPAPRQP
+1 MRG
-11 PRALRLRPGIVIV
+11 LRLWPGIVIV

-32 GLPLLVPAAAPIAV
+32 GLPLLAPGAAPVAV

-53 LGILVWWAFFS
+53 LGVMVWWAFFS
-64 GAAPTERWGAPLLM
+64 GAAPIERWGAPLLM
-78 LGVSLATVPLLDV
+78 LAVSLATVPLLDV

-110 SLVFVAWAAATR
+110 SLVFVAWAVATR
-122 RMADRPRRVALVAAI
+122 RMGDGPRRVKLVATI
-137 VLASGFW
+137 LLASGFW

-154 DGRQD
+154 DSRHD

-170 RLLATTADERL
+170 RLMATAVDERL
-181 APPPGATMATTVD
+181 APPPKATT
-194 DRLAPPP
+194 
-201 KAQKAADAANDAVW
+201 AASDADW

-223 DGVVRGIRIATDWNL
+223 DSIVPGTRIATDWDTW
-238 SPPEEVWRRP
+238 PPEELWRRP
-248 VGPGVGSFSVRGRQ
+248 VGPGVGSFSVRGQQ
-262 VFTQEQRGDQEV
+262 VFTQEQRGDQEM
-274 VSSYLLATGEP
+274 VSSYVLATGEP
-285 VWRHADPVRFWDS
+285 VWRHAAPARFWDS

-313 RVYTLGGTGLLT
+313 RLYTLGGTGLLT
-325 ALDARTG
+325 ALDAQTG
-332 RRLWGRD
+332 RGLWARD
-339 MAAEHDVFSSGWG
+339 VATEHDVTSSGWG
-352 FAGSPLV
+352 FAASPLV
-359 VDDVVIVAAI
+359 VDGVVIVAAI

-376 AETGAPRWSAPG
+376 AETGTPRWAAPDG
-388 TGDSYSSPHPVTLD
+388 GDSYSSPHLVTLD
-402 GVPQVLLLTS
+402 GVPQVLLLTA

-429 DWATGSRIVQPA
+429 DWATSSRVVQPA
-441 LTAAGDI
+441 MTAGGDI
-448 LVGADGFAGMQRV
+448 LVGADGFSGLQRV
-461 SATRAAGMPGGWTTE
+461 SATRAAGKHGGWTTE
-476 VRWTTRG
+476 VRWATTG
-483 LKPYFNDFVAHDG
+483 LKPYFNDFVAHEG

-511 ETGERAWKGGRYGH
+511 ETGERVWKGGRYGH

-531 ADQDLLLVLGERG
+531 ADQDLLLVLTERG
-544 DLTLVD
+544 DLALVD
-550 ATPAGFTERAR
+550 ATPTGFTERAR

-577 DILLVRNTAEM
+577 DILLVRNTEEM

-593 TRQ
+593 SRQAVGLATDLDP

>member
-1 MRTAPAPRQP
+1 MRTASAPRQP
-11 PRALRLRPGIVIV
+11 PRALALRPGIVIV

-32 GLPLLVPAAAPIAV
+32 GLPLLAPAAAPIAM

-53 LGILVWWAFFS
+53 LGVLVWWAFFS
-64 GAAPTERWGAPLLM
+64 GAAPIERWGAPLLM
-78 LGVSLATVPLLDV
+78 LAVSLATVPLLDV

-110 SLVFVAWAAATR
+110 SLVFVAWAVATR
-122 RMADRPRRVALVAAI
+122 RMADRPRRVVLVAAI

-154 DGRQD
+154 DSRQD

-170 RLLATTADERL
+170 RLLATTVDERL
-181 APPPGATMATTVD
+181 APPPK
-194 DRLAPPP
+194 APS
-201 KAQKAADAANDAVW
+201 AANDANDADW
-215 PGFRGRNR
+215 PGFRGPNR
-223 DGVVRGIRIATDWNL
+223 DGVVRGIRIATDWDA
-238 SPPEEVWRRP
+238 SPPEALWRRP
-248 VGPGVGSFSVRGRQ
+248 VGPGVGSFSVRGPQ

-313 RVYTLGGTGLLT
+313 RLYTLGGTGLLT

-339 MAAEHDVFSSGWG
+339 VAAEHDVFSSGWG
-352 FAGSPLV
+352 FAGSPLA

-376 AETGAPRWSAPG
+376 AETGAPRWAAPNG
-388 TGDSYSSPHPVTLD
+388 GDSYSSPHPVTLD
-402 GVPQVLLLTS
+402 GVPQVLLLAS

-419 PADGRVLWTH
+419 PADGTVLWTH
-429 DWATGSRIVQPA
+429 DWATASRIVQPA
-441 LTAAGDI
+441 LTAGGDI
-448 LVGADGFAGMQRV
+448 LVGAGGFAGMQRV
-461 SATRAAGMPGGWTTE
+461 SATRAGGRHGGWTTE

-483 LKPYFNDFVAHDG
+483 LKPYFNDFVAHEG

-511 ETGERAWKGGRYGH
+511 ETGERSWKGGRYGH

-544 DLTLVD
+544 DLALVD
-550 ATPAGFTERAR
+550 ATPAGFNERAR
-561 APAIEGKTWNH
+561 VPAIEGKTWNH

-577 DILLVRNTAEM
+577 DILLVRNTEEM